1 MTLEERLGKIANKGA
16 QMIAD
21 ANAEEERKKEIIKK
35 YEQDI
40 KALAPRIKQ
49 LMEIAVAL
57 LKNNIPLGKRGT
69 TITGSYDD
77 AFETDGIHHGLG
89 FFFRYERGYKYLVGI
104 GIKGGGCCGKDL
116 AVNKDGDMVVKIDPH
131 YHSYMYFGFNDYC
144 NKCKTFLQKF
154 DDFEKNVN
162 DYVDNL

>member
-1 MTLEERLGKIANKGA
+1 
-16 QMIAD
+16 MIAD

-89 FFFRYERGYKYLVGI
+89 FFFRYESGYKYIVGI
-104 GIKGGGCCGKDL
+104 GIKGGGCCGRNL
-116 AVNKDGDMVVKIDPH
+116 AINENGIMVYRPDP
-131 YHSYMYFGFNDYC
+131 YYQSYQYFGYNDYC